1 MTIAPRKW
9 LAIIGL
15 SATLLLVVACGQNT
29 TSQQPQ
35 RTTVSSSVSPTGG
48 DLASPSPSASAL
60 YATAQEAAI
69 AGVAAK
75 TGSSYRADGL
85 CPSGQSCLSEA
96 QVFGYADPKAGFN
109 AAYVQMGYGGS
120 GGGSACFAYV
130 FYETSGWHLYP
141 PVICGQQGG
150 LNPILGYEDQIQV
163 TGGGC
168 ANVRQ
173 RPSLSAKVVACL
185 KNGTN
190 VTIDASA
197 PRYVDG
203 HIWWSI
209 NHQQGFMAHDVLI
222 SQP

>member
-1 MTIAPRKW
+1 
-9 LAIIGL
+9 
-15 SATLLLVVACGQNT
+15 
-29 TSQQPQ
+29 
-35 RTTVSSSVSPTGG
+35 VSPSVSPASV
-48 DLASPSPSASAL
+48 DLVSPSPSGSAT

-85 CPSGQSCLSEA
+85 CPSGQACLSEA
-96 QVFGYADPKAGFN
+96 QVFGNADPKAGFN
-109 AAYVQMGYGGS
+109 AAYILMSDGGY

-141 PVICGQQGG
+141 PVICSQQGG
-150 LNPILGYEDQIQV
+150 LNPTLGYEDQVQV
-163 TGGGC
+163 IGGGC
-168 ANVRQ
+168 GNVRQ
-173 RPSLSAKVVACL
+173 QPSVSAKVIACL
-185 KNGTN
+185 KNDTKVN
-190 VTIDASA
+190 IDASP